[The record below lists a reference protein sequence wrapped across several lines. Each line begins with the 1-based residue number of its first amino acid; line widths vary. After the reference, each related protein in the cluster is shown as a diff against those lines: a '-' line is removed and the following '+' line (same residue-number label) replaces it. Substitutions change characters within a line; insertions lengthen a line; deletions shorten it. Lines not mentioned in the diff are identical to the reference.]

1 MAKGPPRGPILPALD
16 MLICRR
22 LIRCPIHLWHIGCLL
37 GPMEIPTSTA
47 LEDPSVEAKLMELEV
62 LGE

>member
-1 MAKGPPRGPILPALD
+1 MPALD